1 MHDANVCESPPER
14 IFALYDVP
22 MHATLSPGA
31 IHVSVASLEDFIAK
45 AKVGGFT
52 GLELNPSL
60 LEGRSA
66 TEVAETLAGEE
77 LVAAGFGMPVQFRE
91 DEARWKEDLEKLPAI
106 AKTMSEFGMSR
117 TFTWIM
123 PGSNDKN
130 FDQNYEFHVT
140 RLKPVAAILADHGIR
155 FGLEFVGPKTSR
167 DSFRHPFVYTTHA
180 MLRMAK
186 EVGANCGLLLDS
198 WHWYTSEGTEADI
211 LALNEQDVVY
221 VHTNDAPA
229 GIAVDDQL
237 DHKRELPKATGV
249 IDLDTFFGS
258 LRKIG
263 YQGPVVV
270 EPFLA
275 SLKELPSDEDRLRKV
290 GESLKQTLGA

>member
-1 MHDANVCESPPER
+1 
-14 IFALYDVP
+14 

-31 IHVSVASLEDFIAK
+31 IHVSVAGLEDFIAK

-52 GLELNPSL
+52 GLELNASV
-60 LEGRSA
+60 LEGRSPF
-66 TEVAETLAGEE
+66 EVGETLAMEG

-91 DEARWKEDLEKLPAI
+91 DEARWKSDLEKLPSI
-106 AKTMSEFGMSR
+106 AKTMAEFGMSR

-123 PGSNDKN
+123 PGSNDRN
-130 FDQNYEFHVT
+130 FDQNYEFHVS

-155 FGLEFVGPKTSR
+155 FGLEFVGPKKSR

-186 EVGANCGLLLDS
+186 EIGPNCGLLLDS
-198 WHWYTSEGTEADI
+198 WHWYTSEGTEADL
-211 LALNEQDVVY
+211 LALTDHDVVY

-229 GIAVDDQL
+229 GVSVDDQL

-258 LRKIG
+258 LREIG
-263 YQGPVVV
+263 YAGPVVV
-270 EPFLA
+270 EPFLE

-290 GESLKQTLGA
+290 GEALQKTLS

>member
-1 MHDANVCESPPER
+1 
-14 IFALYDVP
+14 

-31 IHVSVASLEDFIAK
+31 IHVSVSSLEDFIAK

-60 LEGRSA
+60 LEGRSPN
-66 TEVAETLAGEE
+66 EVAETFAKEG

-91 DEARWKEDLEKLPAI
+91 DEARWKADLEKLPSI
-106 AKTMSEFGMSR
+106 AKTMSDFGMTR

-123 PGSNDKN
+123 PGSNDRN

-140 RLKPVAAILADHGIR
+140 RLKPVASILADHGIR
-155 FGLEFVGPKTSR
+155 FGLEFVGPKRSR

-186 EVGANCGLLLDS
+186 EVGSNCGLLLDS
-198 WHWYTSEGTEADI
+198 WHWYTSEGTEADL
-211 LALNEQDVVY
+211 LALTEQDVVY

-237 DHKRELPKATGV
+237 DHRRELPKATGV
-249 IDLDTFFGS
+249 IDLHTFFDS

-263 YQGPVVV
+263 YAGPVVV
-270 EPFLA
+270 EPFLE

-290 GESLKQTLGA
+290 GDSLTQTLA